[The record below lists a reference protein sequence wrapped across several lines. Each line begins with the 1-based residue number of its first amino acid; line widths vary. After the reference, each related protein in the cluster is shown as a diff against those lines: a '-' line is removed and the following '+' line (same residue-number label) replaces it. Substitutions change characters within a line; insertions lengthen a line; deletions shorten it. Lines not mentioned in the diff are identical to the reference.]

1 MLSLRFATLGC
12 LLVALPALSFA
23 APGRTGDPQAAEAAP
38 ERVSYL
44 GVGVVGMDEQIA
56 RELNWDGTGG
66 LLVTVVQTA
75 SPAAKAGLQPDDI
88 IVAFNGKQLRD
99 PAALGSLVAD
109 LPPGR
114 KVHLQVFRGGKTV
127 QLSAVLAAREQRP
140 GPEPLVRFDLPT
152 PDTFFTDM
160 PSPALRWRNSLM
172 GVEYEGVDSQLAQF
186 FGVKQG
192 VLIRFVRPGSAG
204 KEAGLEAGD
213 IVTKVNGK
221 AVANPR
227 DFALALQNREQ
238 HKHGLAIEIM
248 RDHKQ
253 RAMKIKLPR
262 PDSTVSPWMHPVTAP
277 FPQ

>member
-1 MLSLRFATLGC
+1 MHFLRFASLGC
-12 LLVALPALSFA
+12 LFVALSALSFA
-23 APGRTGDPQAAEAAP
+23 APQRI
-38 ERVSYL
+38 SYL
-44 GVGVVGMDEQIA
+44 GVGVVGMNEQIA

-66 LLVTVVQTA
+66 LFVTVVQTG

-88 IVAFNGKQLRD
+88 ILMFNGKPLRD
-99 PAALGSLVAD
+99 PVELGSMVAD
-109 LPPGR
+109 LPAGR
-114 KVHLQVFRGGKTV
+114 KVHLQVFRAGKTIPV
-127 QLSAVLAAREQRP
+127 SAVLAAREPRP

-204 KEAGLEAGD
+204 KEGGLEAGD

-238 HKHGLAIEIM
+238 HKQSLAIEIM

-253 RAMKIKLPR
+253 RAMKIKVP
-262 PDSTVSPWMHPVTAP
+262 SP
-277 FPQ
+277 

>member
-1 MLSLRFATLGC
+1 MFFLRFTALSC
-12 LLVALPALSFA
+12 LLLALPALSFA
-23 APGRTGDPQAAEAAP
+23 GT
-38 ERVSYL
+38 ERASYL
-44 GVGVVGMDEQIA
+44 GVGVIGMDEQIA

-66 LLVTVVQTA
+66 LFVTMVQIA

-88 IVAFNGKQLRD
+88 IVAFNGKPLRD
-99 PAALGSLVAD
+99 PAALGSLVTE

-114 KVHLQVFRGGKTV
+114 KVPIQVFRGGKTI
-127 QLSAVLAAREQRP
+127 QLSAVLAAREPRP

-238 HKHGLAIEIM
+238 RKRTLAMEIM
-248 RDHKQ
+248 RDHTQ
-253 RAMKIKLPR
+253 HAMKIKLPR
-262 PDSTVSPWMHPVTAP
+262 QDSTVSPWMHPVTDP